1 MSNSKDA
8 VRKILD
14 AVKADKRTSLTAPEG
29 KLVCDAYG
37 IPVPKEGVAK
47 SAAEAAK
54 IATDMGFPVV
64 MKIVSPD
71 ILHKTEAG
79 GVMVGVKTA
88 ADAEKNYATILA
100 NAKKY
105 KADAKIEGIQVQ
117 QMLLG
122 GQEVIIGAVTD
133 GSFGKLVAFGLGGVL
148 VEVLKDIT
156 FRLAPATKEDALSM
170 LDGIQAHEMLK
181 GVRGS
186 DPANRDAI
194 ADIIVNVSKLITDF
208 PEIAE
213 MDLNPVFATKSN
225 AIAADV
231 RIVVDFEPK
240 PPRPRPNHDDIVRQ
254 MNRIMKPKS
263 VAVIGASAE
272 NGKIGN
278 SVMKNLING
287 GYKGEIYPIHPK
299 ADEIMG
305 KKVYKSVKDVPG
317 EVDIA
322 VFAIPANFVAG
333 ALIECGEKKVVGAI
347 LIPSGYAETG
357 NIKGQEEIQ
366 AIGQKYGIR
375 LMGPNIYG
383 FYYTHAN
390 LCATFC
396 TAYDV
401 KGSAALSSQSGG
413 IGMAIIGFS
422 RSAKMG
428 VSAIV
433 GLGNKSDIDEDDLL
447 TFFEQDDNT
456 QIIAQHCED
465 LKDGRA
471 FAEVAKRVSKKKP
484 IVVLKAG
491 RTSAG
496 AKAASSHT
504 GALAGNDKI
513 YEDVFNQSGVIRA
526 RSLRDML
533 EFARGIPVLPTPK
546 GENVVII
553 TGAGGSGVLL
563 SDACIDNN
571 LQADDDPA
579 GSRCGVPQVHPA
591 VRRGRQPGR
600 HHRRRAADHLR
611 QHRQARARR
620 PAHPFADPRLLAH
633 HRDAADGVCEEHGR
647 GEERDEGQGHR
658 EADRGLA
665 GRRHRGRGSR
675 RLSLPE
681 RHRRLRLLDRNS
693 GRGARREVQV
703 GARRGPA
710 VSVNSSHSGMRAS
723 RGPGMRIPGSRC
735 ARTGMHGNQARFA
748 FQPSRCH
755 RPIQR
760 RGDGEA
766 GAGRQRID
774 HEILKSGM
782 PARRP
787 ELQNLDHADHH
798 DGDRCRE
805 QPVPRIGQAEAS
817 PTRTKASACSPSWPR
832 SECGRKRGGPSVA
845 KVTAAA
851 RSQAMILRMMVIATG

>member
-1 MSNSKDA
+1 MSSPKDA
-8 VRKILD
+8 VRQILD
-14 AVKADKRTSLTAPEG
+14 RVKADKRSSLTAPEG

-47 SAAEAAK
+47 SAKEAAE
-54 IATDMGFPVV
+54 IAIGMGFPVV
-64 MKIVSPD
+64 MKVVSPD

-79 GVMVGVKTA
+79 GVMVDVKTA
-88 ADAEKNYATILA
+88 ADVERNYKTILA

-105 KADAKIEGIQVQ
+105 KSDARIEGIQVQ

-122 GQEVIIGAVTD
+122 GQEVIVGAVTD

-156 FRLAPATKEDALSM
+156 FRLAPATRQDALSM

-186 DPANRDAI
+186 DPANRDAL
-194 ADIIVNVSKLITDF
+194 ADIIVNVSRLITDF

-213 MDLNPVFATKSN
+213 MDLNPVFATK
-225 AIAADV
+225 ARAVAADV
-231 RIVVDFEPK
+231 RVVVDFAPK
-240 PPRPRPNHDDIVRQ
+240 PPRPRPRHDDIVRQ
-254 MNRIMKPKS
+254 MNRIMKPKA

-317 EVDIA
+317 EIDIA
-322 VFAIPANFVAG
+322 VFAIPASLVAP
-333 ALIECGEKKVVGAI
+333 ALVECGEKKIVGAI

-357 NIKGQEEIQ
+357 NMKGQEEIQ

-447 TFFEQDDNT
+447 TFFEQDDPT
-456 QIIAQHCED
+456 QAIAMHMED
-465 LKDGRA
+465 LKDGRS

-484 IVVLKAG
+484 IIVLKAG
-491 RTSAG
+491 RTALG
-496 AKAASSHT
+496 ARAASSHT
-504 GALAGNDKI
+504 GALAGDDKI
-513 YEDVFNQSGVIRA
+513 YDDVLRQSGVIRA
-526 RSLRDML
+526 RGLNEML
-533 EFARGIPVLPTPK
+533 QFARAVPILPTPK

-563 SDACIDNN
+563 SDSVVDAGLSLMKFDPDLDEAFKKFIPPFGASGNPVDITGGEPPKTYQNTIRLGLEDDRIHALILGYWHTIVTPPMVFAKLVVEVVEEFRAKGIDKPVVAS
-571 LQADDDPA
+571 LAGDVEVEQASEYLYDHKIPA
-579 GSRCGVPQVHPA
+579 YPYNTETMVAALGAKYRWA
-591 VRRGRQPGR
+591 
-600 HHRRRAADHLR
+600 RAAG
-611 QHRQARARR
+611 
-620 PAHPFADPRLLAH
+620 LL
-633 HRDAADGVCEEHGR
+633 
-647 GEERDEGQGHR
+647 
-658 EADRGLA
+658 
-665 GRRHRGRGSR
+665 
-675 RLSLPE
+675 
-681 RHRRLRLLDRNS
+681 
-693 GRGARREVQV
+693 
-703 GARRGPA
+703 
-710 VSVNSSHSGMRAS
+710 
-723 RGPGMRIPGSRC
+723 
-735 ARTGMHGNQARFA
+735 
-748 FQPSRCH
+748 
-755 RPIQR
+755 
-760 RGDGEA
+760 
-766 GAGRQRID
+766 
-774 HEILKSGM
+774 
-782 PARRP
+782 
-787 ELQNLDHADHH
+787 
-798 DGDRCRE
+798 
-805 QPVPRIGQAEAS
+805 
-817 PTRTKASACSPSWPR
+817 
-832 SECGRKRGGPSVA
+832 
-845 KVTAAA
+845 
-851 RSQAMILRMMVIATG
+851 

>member
-1 MSNSKDA
+1 MSHSKDA

-47 SAAEAAK
+47 SADEAVKLA
-54 IATDMGFPVV
+54 AGMGFPVV

-79 GVMVGVKTA
+79 GVMVGVKSA
-88 ADAEKNYATILA
+88 ADVEANYATILA

-194 ADIIVNVSKLITDF
+194 ADIIVDVSQLITDF
-208 PEIAE
+208 PEISE
-213 MDLNPVFATKSN
+213 MDLNPVFATKAD

-231 RIVVDFEPK
+231 RIVVDFAPP

-322 VFAIPANFVAG
+322 VFAIPANFVAA
-333 ALIECGEKKVVGAI
+333 ALTECGEKKVVGAI

-563 SDACIDNN
+563 SDACIDNKLSLMQIPPDLDAAFRKFIPPFGAAGN
-571 LQADDDPA
+571 PVDITGGEPPITYVNTVKLGLEDPRIHSLILGYWHTIVTPPMVFAKNMVEVKNAMKAKGIEKPIVASLA
-579 GSRCGVPQVHPA
+579 GDIEVEE
-591 VRRGRQPGR
+591 
-600 HHRRRAADHLR
+600 AADYLY
-611 QHRQARARR
+611 QNGIVAYAYSTEI
-620 PAHPFADPRLLAH
+620 PVAVLGAKYKWA
-633 HRDAADGVCEEHGR
+633 
-647 GEERDEGQGHR
+647 
-658 EADRGLA
+658 
-665 GRRHRGRGSR
+665 
-675 RLSLPE
+675 
-681 RHRRLRLLDRNS
+681 
-693 GRGARREVQV
+693 RGA
-703 GARRGPA
+703 G
-710 VSVNSSHSGMRAS
+710 
-723 RGPGMRIPGSRC
+723 
-735 ARTGMHGNQARFA
+735 
-748 FQPSRCH
+748 
-755 RPIQR
+755 
-760 RGDGEA
+760 
-766 GAGRQRID
+766 
-774 HEILKSGM
+774 L
-782 PARRP
+782 
-787 ELQNLDHADHH
+787 L
-798 DGDRCRE
+798 
-805 QPVPRIGQAEAS
+805 
-817 PTRTKASACSPSWPR
+817 
-832 SECGRKRGGPSVA
+832 
-845 KVTAAA
+845 
-851 RSQAMILRMMVIATG
+851 